1 MRLTYEEV
9 SAVLSETAKDD
20 YAIARAI
27 EAAVLAK
34 LSSGQDYTWRF
45 TGLGGLARHMTD
57 EKYKKQPPEVQKW
70 YEPAQQP
77 LSEAYEKGWREAA
90 KWASREDLFCDIG
103 SLAYLKGMAEHG
115 IKEKP

>member
-1 MRLTYEEV
+1 
-9 SAVLSETAKDD
+9 
-20 YAIARAI
+20 
-27 EAAVLAK
+27 
-34 LSSGQDYTWRF
+34 
-45 TGLGGLARHMTD
+45 
-57 EKYKKQPPEVQKW
+57 VQKW